1 VNACP
6 SILCPIDFSTA
17 SAGALRYGA
26 AIASHFA
33 ARLIALTVVD
43 SSNRGSGSRCPG
55 AFDPA
60 ESATR
65 LRLFV
70 DGVFDGSAPVPLTRE
85 CQVSRG
91 TPAPE
96 IVRIATDRSC
106 DLIVMSSHGSAR
118 VPVAGFGATTEA
130 VLRRTSTP
138 VLVTPPRDPGHVVI
152 EDATAVARRIVV
164 PVDLS
169 VASAHQVRVAR
180 GIAKAL
186 SIPLLLLHVVPE
198 APVERRHEAGRGRH
212 RRRAGAE
219 AALALLAAE
228 VPPRLLAEA
237 TVVEG
242 EIAQEIAN
250 FVRHRE
256 AGLVVMGLSGP
267 PSRGPRMGLVTY
279 RVLCLSP
286 ALVLALPPRYEGAS
300 TSGIPVGL
308 TQRTHRGEVVDV

>member
-1 VNACP
+1 MNARP

-17 SAGALRYGA
+17 SAGALRHAA

-43 SSNRGSGSRCPG
+43 SSDRGSEIKAAGV
-55 AFDPA
+55 FDPA
-60 ESATR
+60 KSASR

-70 DGVFDGSAPVPLTRE
+70 DGVFDGSAPVPLTLE

-91 TPAPE
+91 TPALE
-96 IVRIATDRSC
+96 IVRIAADRSC
-106 DLIVMSSHGSAR
+106 DLIVMSSQGSAR
-118 VPVAGFGATTEA
+118 VPVARFGATTEA

-169 VASAHQVRVAR
+169 VASAHQVRVAC
-180 GIAKAL
+180 GLAKAL

-198 APVERRHEAGRGRH
+198 APVEGRHEARGRH

-237 TVVEG
+237 TVIEG
-242 EIAQEIAN
+242 EVAHEIAK

-256 AGLVVMGLSGP
+256 AGLVVMGLNGP
-267 PSRGPRMGLVTY
+267 PDRGPRMGSVTY

-286 ALVLALPPRYEGAS
+286 TLVLALPPRYEGAS
-300 TSGIPVGL
+300 TPGIPVGNL
-308 TQRTHRGEVVDV
+308 AQRTNRGQVMDV